1 MRILSLTHGPLV
13 RSESFADVAREDGH
27 TLEEWSVVDDA
38 EPPRPLEAY
47 DAFFVFGGHMNVDQ
61 EDEHPWLVMEDE
73 LIRELVAR
81 RAPLFGVCL
90 GGQLLAKA
98 AGAHVGRSPEPE
110 AGFVP
115 VTLTDEAVVDPIF
128 GPLPRVFDVFEVH
141 EYAFQ
146 VPDGAVEL
154 ARSRVCSQAFRLG
167 DSAWGIQF
175 HPEIRLEQV
184 EAWLRD
190 ERAFPRRDAVLA
202 ELRDRIEEWQEFG
215 AGLCR
220 SFLAAA
226 LRADASVPVPGTAPT
241 S

>member
-1 MRILSLTHGPLV
+1 
-13 RSESFADVAREDGH
+13 
-27 TLEEWSVVDDA
+27 
-38 EPPRPLEAY
+38 
-47 DAFFVFGGHMNVDQ
+47 MNVDQ

-110 AGFVP
+110 SGFVP
-115 VTLTDEAVVDPIF
+115 VTLTAEAARDPIF
-128 GPLPRVFDVFEVH
+128 GTLPRVFDVFEVH

-146 VPDGAVEL
+146 VPAGSRRARTVARVL
-154 ARSRVCSQAFRLG
+154 AGVSARRR
-167 DSAWGIQF
+167 AWGIQF

-184 EAWLRD
+184 ATWLRD

-226 LRADASVPVPGTAPT
+226 LLKDASVSVPGTAPT

>member
-1 MRILSLTHGPLV
+1 M
-13 RSESFADVAREDGH
+13 
-27 TLEEWSVVDDA
+27 
-38 EPPRPLEAY
+38 
-47 DAFFVFGGHMNVDQ
+47 
-61 EDEHPWLVMEDE
+61 
-73 LIRELVAR
+73 
-81 RAPLFGVCL
+81 
-90 GGQLLAKA
+90 
-98 AGAHVGRSPEPE
+98 
-110 AGFVP
+110 
-115 VTLTDEAVVDPIF
+115 
-128 GPLPRVFDVFEVH
+128 FEVH

-167 DSAWGIQF
+167 DAAWGIQF

-184 EAWLRD
+184 ATWLRD

-226 LRADASVPVPGTAPT
+226 LRTDASVSVPGTAPT